1 MEELIKKNYQLVSR
15 LEELHGSSIKIR
27 IKAIRSDRYSV
38 TSLSASDFIRNNT
51 DGSIIEGMLHTK
63 YAEVRNYTSIGESQV
78 HGIYL
83 LQNKLCGSSPSDYDD
98 YGFNYGWHISVRT
111 HEGLFYVDYQSDSWL
126 FAVYLTIN
134 GAETLLEDWLNKDI
148 TLYDLI

>member
-15 LEELHGSSIKIR
+15 LEALHGSNIKIK
-27 IKAIRSDRYSV
+27 IKAIRSNRYSI
-38 TSLSASDFIRNNT
+38 TSLSASDFIHNNT
-51 DGSIIEGMLHTK
+51 DGSIISGILHTK
-63 YAEVRNYTSIGESQV
+63 YAEVRNYASIGESQV

-83 LQNKLCGSSPSDYDD
+83 LQNKLSGSSPGDCYE
-98 YGFNYGWHISVRT
+98 YAFNNGWHISVRT
-111 HEGLFYVDYQSDSWL
+111 HEGLFYIDYMSDSWL

-134 GAETLLEDWLNKDI
+134 GTEILLEDWLNKDI